1 MNDGKGAGNAASTIS
16 ITNSL
21 QLTGKKLNGEAVL
34 NEAGSN
40 TGADTSVF
48 GWTKYNF

>member
-40 TGADTSVF
+40 TGAGYKCIWLDKGEF
-48 GWTKYNF
+48 